1 MRGGESVCVVG
12 MAGEE
17 KDGKKLVHSCS
28 PARNHSAL
36 PDSAQVH

>member
-1 MRGGESVCVVG
+1 MCVVG

-17 KDGKKLVHSCS
+17 KDGRNLYTHAH
-28 PARNHSAL
+28 PAGHSAL